1 MLPRCGRA
9 AHICEANCICNKFFL
24 LQLHFLKLAN
34 SQLDCFYETSYK
46 FGQGNGAI
54 AARWQAKAGV
64 EPPFAGQ
71 ERPVFLREVT
81 PRKTNC
87 IRFGRIASLS
97 ACVLF
102 AGEYVVRIADES
114 FLDCSL
120 QEVLLFLKWRTAFSH
135 VPLRFQYHLIK
146 TSVKE
151 GSLPSLTIHLAE
163 LSQLDRSCLR
173 LEFCNRSQS
182 AQYSGNSPS

>member
-1 MLPRCGRA
+1 MGEQPTFAKQIGFA
-9 AHICEANCICNKFFL
+9 TSFSDAIAFFETYQFAIDYL
-24 LQLHFLKLAN
+24 
-34 SQLDCFYETSYK
+34 YETSYK
-46 FGQGNGAI
+46 FGQGNGVI
-54 AARWQAKAGV
+54 AACWQAKAGV
-64 EPPFAGQ
+64 EPPFAER